1 MFHGYSCE
9 TELGLRSLG
18 HTSSR
23 EPTCGSRVQ
32 SRETLYYCSFGC
44 FRQVVRRHIAPG
56 VAMGGGASK
65 SAQLYYADTL
75 ASSNAEIAKITAKLR
90 YADTLA
96 SSNAEIAKIVQE
108 SASQTDRIPFYGTEP
123 EDFRE
128 GEQVIV
134 SFPGVHG
141 YGWKKLTQVSS
152 SKHTPFASSCIFLP
166 DEETPGYGIHDIQRG
181 KRCSCHFLYNG
192 ERVKW
197 GCHWFS
203 QWKEQTLRAHGRRCK
218 LVVVTKKDG
227 SLGRSQAGEVQ
238 FLEAEKIPYES
249 ITIEQ
254 FARRIFDRRDMRR
267 RKSGL
272 LRSNRLLRS
281 DSEDELDSLQC
292 GAIYLEVDSEEDE
305 VDSEEDGLDKI
316 QHNAI

>member
-1 MFHGYSCE
+1 MAAE
-9 TELGLRSLG
+9 
-18 HTSSR
+18 SR
-23 EPTCGSRVQ
+23 AEKDCITVC
-32 SRETLYYCSFGC
+32 FGC

-56 VAMGGGASK
+56 VAMGGGASTRTA
-65 SAQLYYADTL
+65 SLYADTL
-75 ASSNAEIAKITAKLR
+75 ASSNAETTAKLY
-90 YADTLA
+90 YADSLA
-96 SSNAEIAKIVQE
+96 SSNAEMAKIVQE

-128 GEQVIV
+128 GEQAIV
-134 SFPGVHG
+134 SFLGVHG

-166 DEETPGYGIHDIQRG
+166 DEETPGYGIHDIQSG
-181 KRCSCHFLYNG
+181 NRCSCHFLYNG

-203 QWKEQTLRAHGRRCK
+203 QWKEQTLRAHGRGCV

-254 FARRIFDRRDMRR
+254 FARRIFARRIFDRRDMRR
-267 RKSGL
+267 R
-272 LRSNRLLRS
+272 RSRLLRS
-281 DSEDELDSLQC
+281 SRLLRGDSEDELDSLQR
-292 GAIYLEVDSEEDE
+292 GAIYLELDSKEDE
-305 VDSEEDGLDKI
+305 VDSEEGGLDKI
-316 QHNAI
+316 QYSAI

>member
-1 MFHGYSCE
+1 M
-9 TELGLRSLG
+9 
-18 HTSSR
+18 
-23 EPTCGSRVQ
+23 
-32 SRETLYYCSFGC
+32 YYCSFGC
-44 FRQVVRRHIAPG
+44 FRQVVRRHVAPG
-56 VAMGGGASK
+56 VTMGSGASK
-65 SAQLYYADTL
+65 SAQLY
-75 ASSNAEIAKITAKLR
+75 

-166 DEETPGYGIHDIQRG
+166 DEETPGYGLHDSQRG

-192 ERVKW
+192 EIAKW

-218 LVVVTKKDG
+218 LVVVTRKDG

-267 RKSGL
+267 RRSGL
-272 LRSNRLLRS
+272 LRSSRRVLRS
-281 DSEDELDSLQC
+281 DSEDK
-292 GAIYLEVDSEEDE
+292 
-305 VDSEEDGLDKI
+305 LDKI
-316 QHNAI
+316 QYRAI

>member
-1 MFHGYSCE
+1 
-9 TELGLRSLG
+9 
-18 HTSSR
+18 
-23 EPTCGSRVQ
+23 
-32 SRETLYYCSFGC
+32 
-44 FRQVVRRHIAPG
+44 
-56 VAMGGGASK
+56 MGGGASK

-108 SASQTDRIPFYGTEP
+108 SASQTDRIPLYGTEP

-267 RKSGL
+267 RRSGL
-272 LRSNRLLRS
+272 LRSSRRVLRS
-281 DSEDELDSLQC
+281 DSEEDGLDSLQC

-305 VDSEEDGLDKI
+305 VDSEEDEVDSEEDGLDKI

>member
-1 MFHGYSCE
+1 
-9 TELGLRSLG
+9 
-18 HTSSR
+18 
-23 EPTCGSRVQ
+23 
-32 SRETLYYCSFGC
+32 
-44 FRQVVRRHIAPG
+44 
-56 VAMGGGASK
+56 MGGGASK

-123 EDFRE
+123 ENFRE

-166 DEETPGYGIHDIQRG
+166 DEKTPGYGLHDIQRG
-181 KRCSCHFLYNG
+181 KHCSCHFLYNG
-192 ERVKW
+192 EIAKW

-227 SLGRSQAGEVQ
+227 SLGRCKQEKCSSWRPKRFLTSQLPLSSLPEEFLIEETGGGGGAGSFGVAAESFGVTRKKTGWIWSGSLTVYPVTDSFGVTRKKTGWISSSIAQYTRRQTRQRTGRTRSSIVQ
-238 FLEAEKIPYES
+238 YNFRFPN
-249 ITIEQ
+249 
-254 FARRIFDRRDMRR
+254 
-267 RKSGL
+267 GW
-272 LRSNRLLRS
+272 
-281 DSEDELDSLQC
+281 
-292 GAIYLEVDSEEDE
+292 GYL
-305 VDSEEDGLDKI
+305 
-316 QHNAI
+316 

>member
-1 MFHGYSCE
+1 
-9 TELGLRSLG
+9 
-18 HTSSR
+18 
-23 EPTCGSRVQ
+23 
-32 SRETLYYCSFGC
+32 
-44 FRQVVRRHIAPG
+44 
-56 VAMGGGASK
+56 MGGGASK

-123 EDFRE
+123 ENFRE

-166 DEETPGYGIHDIQRG
+166 DEETPGYGLHDIQRG

-218 LVVVTKKDG
+218 LVVVTRKDG

-254 FARRIFDRRDMRR
+254 FARRIFD
-267 RKSGL
+267 
-272 LRSNRLLRS
+272 
-281 DSEDELDSLQC
+281 
-292 GAIYLEVDSEEDE
+292 
-305 VDSEEDGLDKI
+305 
-316 QHNAI
+316 

>member
-1 MFHGYSCE
+1 MAAE
-9 TELGLRSLG
+9 
-18 HTSSR
+18 SR
-23 EPTCGSRVQ
+23 AEKDCITVC
-32 SRETLYYCSFGC
+32 FGC

-65 SAQLYYADTL
+65 STAQLYYADTL
-75 ASSNAEIAKITAKLR
+75 ASSNAEITAKLH

-96 SSNAEIAKIVQE
+96 SSNAEFAKIVQE

-141 YGWKKLTQVSS
+141 YGWKKLIQVSS

-166 DEETPGYGIHDIQRG
+166 DEKTPGYGLHDIQRG
-181 KRCSCHFLYNG
+181 KHCSCHFLYNK
-192 ERVKW
+192 EIAKW
-197 GCHWFS
+197 GCRWFS

-238 FLEAEKIPYES
+238 FLEAENILYES

-267 RKSGL
+267 RRSGL
-272 LRSNRLLRS
+272 LRSSRVLRS
-281 DSEDELDSLQC
+281 
-292 GAIYLEVDSEEDE
+292 
-305 VDSEEDGLDKI
+305 DSEEDGLDKI
-316 QHNAI
+316 RYSAIPFQVS

>member
-1 MFHGYSCE
+1 MAAE
-9 TELGLRSLG
+9 
-18 HTSSR
+18 SR
-23 EPTCGSRVQ
+23 AEKDCITVC
-32 SRETLYYCSFGC
+32 FGC

-56 VAMGGGASK
+56 VAMGGGASTRTA
-65 SAQLYYADTL
+65 SLYADTL
-75 ASSNAEIAKITAKLR
+75 ASSNAETTAKLY
-90 YADTLA
+90 YADSLA
-96 SSNAEIAKIVQE
+96 SSNAEMAKIVQE

-166 DEETPGYGIHDIQRG
+166 DEETPGYGIHDIQSG
-181 KRCSCHFLYNG
+181 NRCSCHFLYNG

-203 QWKEQTLRAHGRRCK
+203 QWKEQTLRAHGRGCV

-254 FARRIFDRRDMRR
+254 FARRIFDRRDRR
-267 RKSGL
+267 RRSGL
-272 LRSNRLLRS
+272 LRSSRRVLRS
-281 DSEDELDSLQC
+281 DSEDK
-292 GAIYLEVDSEEDE
+292 
-305 VDSEEDGLDKI
+305 LDKI
-316 QHNAI
+316 QYRAI